1 MNKVDWRR
9 VYKAVLAAEV
19 VLIIVVTFMG
29 LICLQSQLRYISD
42 VFVVLVLVIMD
53 TSYIFSQVC
62 IVYLLL
68 YFRVWSHFII
78 INKWYVIVN

>member
-1 MNKVDWRR
+1 MDWRR

-19 VLIIVVTFMG
+19 VLISVVTFMG
-29 LICLQSQLRYISD
+29 LICLKSQLRYISD

-62 IVYLLL
+62 SVYLLL

>member
-1 MNKVDWRR
+1 MDWRR

-29 LICLQSQLRYISD
+29 LICLKSQLRYISD

>member
-29 LICLQSQLRYISD
+29 LICLKSQLRYISD

>member
-1 MNKVDWRR
+1 MDWRR

-42 VFVVLVLVIMD
+42 VFVVLVLVI
-53 TSYIFSQVC
+53 
-62 IVYLLL
+62 IVGLVT
-68 YFRVWSHFII
+68 FHDH
-78 INKWYVIVN
+78 

>member
-1 MNKVDWRR
+1 MDWRR

-19 VLIIVVTFMG
+19 VLISVVTFMG
-29 LICLQSQLRYISD
+29 LICLKSQLRYISD

>member
-1 MNKVDWRR
+1 MDWRR

-29 LICLQSQLRYISD
+29 LICLKSQLRYISD

-62 IVYLLL
+62 SVYLLL
-68 YFRVWSHFII
+68 YFRVWSHFITI

>member
-1 MNKVDWRR
+1 
-9 VYKAVLAAEV
+9 
-19 VLIIVVTFMG
+19 MG
-29 LICLQSQLRYISD
+29 LICLISQLRYISD

-62 IVYLLL
+62 SVYLLL

-78 INKWYVIVN
+78 INKWYVIVNLTLVNSYLTEIVHIPYVKQFNCNGLY